1 MTSFI
6 GLVIFT
12 ISVSLTQCVRPVIGI
27 LANLEPD
34 WDDNPIKS
42 KVYSSYVRWLEA
54 AGANAIVIQ
63 PWITNQELNDLF
75 KEVNGFLFQGG
86 GRNLN
91 LTAPWEKLARNI
103 LNKVITENLRGNFIP
118 LWGTCQGFEL
128 IHALIAGNTSV
139 LTNFD
144 AYNIATPLIFED
156 KELKESRMFKF
167 FNDKDLISLKSQN
180 TTAQFHH
187 LGVSSKAYDTFQILN
202 NYFRI
207 TSSSK
212 GLDDNLSIATIEAK
226 HLPIYSVQFHPE
238 KLPYDRKPS
247 DAIPQFGNAIKISQN
262 FALFFVEEA
271 RRNANVFPIN
281 DMSLYDYIDTYKLKA
296 SLVNGIYYYFYNKPG
311 LNPL

>member
-6 GLVIFT
+6 GLVIFI

-139 LTNFD
+139 LTNYD
-144 AYNIATPLIFED
+144 ADNIATPLIFED

-226 HLPIYSVQFHPE
+226 HLPIYAVQFHPE

>member
-187 LGVSSKAYDTFQILN
+187 LGVSSKAYDTFPILN

-226 HLPIYSVQFHPE
+226 HLPIYAVQFHPE

>member
-6 GLVIFT
+6 GLVIFI

-54 AGANAIVIQ
+54 AGAKAIVIQ

-128 IHALIAGNTSV
+128 IHALIAGNKSV
-139 LTNFD
+139 LTKFD

-187 LGVSSKAYDTFQILN
+187 LGVSSKAYDTFPILN

-207 TSSSK
+207 TSFSK
-212 GLDDNLSIATIEAK
+212 GLDDNISIATIEAK
-226 HLPIYSVQFHPE
+226 HLPIYALQFHPE